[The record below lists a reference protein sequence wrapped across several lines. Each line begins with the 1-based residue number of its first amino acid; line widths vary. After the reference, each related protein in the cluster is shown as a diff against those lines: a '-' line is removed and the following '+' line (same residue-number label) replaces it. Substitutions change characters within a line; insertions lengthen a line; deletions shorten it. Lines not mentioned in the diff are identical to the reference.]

1 VSLSSSETTRILLN
15 YLFYLIYFIKNVVVA
30 LSEMYSL
37 KLEKTL
43 TILYLVNLKPL
54 QLSCRIT
61 VNTLCN
67 INSIYILICLT
78 TIGSWHLWQVWHL
91 WLVYYIQSTRSLV
104 TTKTVKTVLLWP
116 ATITSQRNVKFTQI
130 TFLKRCLNTKPKAV
144 LFTAMWKS
152 IMLHVSHNSRT
163 CSQQIVSPQ

>member
-15 YLFYLIYFIKNVVVA
+15 YLFYLIYCIKNVVVA

-130 TFLKRCLNTKPKAV
+130 TFLKRCLNTKQSCLLQCGRASCYMCHIIHA
-144 LFTAMWKS
+144 LAA
-152 IMLHVSHNSRT
+152 SR
-163 CSQQIVSPQ
+163 